1 MVFGQLLPIKPTT
14 NFGRIRRSTGLPFL
28 DPEEFTLY
36 LGFLFTF
43 CRLTTPTGGTHGKYQ
58 GFSGASSD
66 IIAVDKRKCKLCAKA
81 TFF

>member
-36 LGFLFTF
+36 LGFLFTPPGEGRAELEALAQNYENLSVQA
-43 CRLTTPTGGTHGKYQ
+43 CQ
-58 GFSGASSD
+58 
-66 IIAVDKRKCKLCAKA
+66 
-81 TFF
+81 